1 MRLESLTGEPL
12 QSSRTG
18 HDVASM
24 IRASIQSGELPVGAA
39 LPSQRNLAMQLG
51 IGRQS
56 VREGIAL
63 LEAEGYLIT
72 RRGAHGGS
80 FVIAPS
86 TPMSV
91 WRELLR
97 ANLPDLLDI
106 IDFRI
111 AIERR
116 MCELAAERRTE
127 ADLADMRS
135 AIDDLPT
142 HAPSYNAF
150 READGRFHAAVARA
164 AGSSKLETA
173 SRQARAELFLPTDNL
188 PYEQHFET
196 TRIQHLGILEAIEQR
211 DVIAAGAAAVLH
223 IEETRRHL
231 RSLVNKDQDSA

>member
-1 MRLESLTGEPL
+1 MRLESLTGERL

-116 MCELAAERRTE
+116 MCELAAER
-127 ADLADMRS
+127 S

-211 DVIAAGAAAVLH
+211 DAIAAGAAAVLH

>member
-56 VREGIAL
+56 VRDGIAL

-127 ADLADMRS
+127 SDLVDMRS
-135 AIDDLPT
+135 AIDELPT

-164 AGSSKLETA
+164 AGSSKLEIA
-173 SRQARAELFLPTDNL
+173 SRPSLAWSTPQKLATAGAD
-188 PYEQHFET
+188 
-196 TRIQHLGILEAIEQR
+196 QR
-211 DVIAAGAAAVLH
+211 DGQTQRENGAQPLIHQQQASKLK
-223 IEETRRHL
+223 R
-231 RSLVNKDQDSA
+231 K